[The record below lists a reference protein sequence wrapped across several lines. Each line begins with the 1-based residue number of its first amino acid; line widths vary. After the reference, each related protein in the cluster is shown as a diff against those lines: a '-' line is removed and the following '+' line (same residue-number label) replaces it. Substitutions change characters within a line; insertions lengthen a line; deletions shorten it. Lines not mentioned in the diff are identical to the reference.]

1 MPNIEGVGKRGDT
14 LKKRLILLI
23 CFCLGGGF
31 ISAQVRF
38 SDLDLSAANQL
49 LFRVEA
55 ESPGF
60 GTYSTLCLADLERSR
75 IEQLTFF
82 PEKVMLMDN
91 KEVLQIQN
99 RFGVFRSS
107 AQYRAFE
114 PIETFS
120 SFVGGGHIED
130 GKLNPLQISPNG
142 KYLLYVRPRSVSYG
156 DLVLLDLDQSR
167 ETVIS
172 RDVEISLQSPPARWS
187 PNSEFVIYGRQDFL
201 YYLSLAQLNAGRM
214 IAEEYRR
221 VGAGKIANVRW
232 GEDNSL
238 YYLTRSIV
246 YKLDSREL
254 FTRALYSGYLKI
266 GQIKGKIPFE
276 FDPNFDG
283 FWISPR
289 GGRILLNK
297 GGRNLFLY
305 LLASEDYSSIGD
317 SDASLPYLYLP
328 RNTHI
333 KKLLWSE
340 TGTITL
346 LAESMEKQVKQT
358 RIYRLQ
364 SGRQGEAPY
373 FARLSETSVLDLALS
388 PDRSTVALMEPG
400 RVRLKDYETWDD
412 LAEHRHAFPLHV
424 LWASSQQLI
433 IAGAHYSEL
442 WDMEGSL
449 SRIIAVSQPEA
460 FGWQPEEAEAAAS
473 IRVRAGGAV
482 LAGERDA
489 RGRLSWRE
497 SGTFSVAPAATSS
510 DHYRVYLEDSA
521 SWKYANRIMLR
532 DSREYVTR
540 PLVSREPAAYEDFPT
555 RDDPLDFENFSHGS
569 RIRQREVALV
579 FNAVDSIEGLAAILE
594 VLAEYRLRCTFFVNG
609 EVIRGYPDA
618 VREIGEAGH
627 EVGSLF
633 YIHFN
638 MTDSRFQLDEGFI
651 KRGLARNEDDYFA
664 ATGREL
670 SLLWHAPYYFVNSDI
685 IAASKAMNYTYIGRD
700 LDTLD
705 WVPETLTATEGSLYL
720 PAAGLVERI
729 IAKKKPGAIIP
740 VLVGKGGN
748 GRSDYLFQNLD
759 LLIDR
764 LLKRGY
770 DIVSV
775 SRLMEHAR

>member
-1 MPNIEGVGKRGDT
+1 

-31 ISAQVRF
+31 ASTQVRF
-38 SDLDLSAANQL
+38 SGLDLSAANRL

-60 GTYSTLCLADLERSR
+60 GVFDTLCSADLERSR
-75 IEQLTFF
+75 VEQLTFF

-107 AQYRAFE
+107 AGYEALE

-120 SFVGGGHIED
+120 SFVRDGRIEN
-130 GKLNPLQISPNG
+130 GKLNPLQISPDG
-142 KYLLYVRPRSVSYG
+142 KYMLYVRPTSVSYG
-156 DLVLLDLDQSR
+156 DLVLLDLEQSR
-167 ETVIS
+167 ETLIS
-172 RDVEISLQSPPARWS
+172 REVEISLQSPPARWS
-187 PNSEFVIYGRQDFL
+187 PNSEFVIYGRQGFL
-201 YYLSLAQLNAGRM
+201 YYLSLAQLNAGRL

-221 VGAGKIANVRW
+221 IGAGKIANVRW
-232 GEDNSL
+232 GEENSL
-238 YYLTRSIV
+238 FYLTRSIV

-276 FDPNFDG
+276 FDPNFDS

-289 GGRILLNK
+289 GGKILLNK

-305 LLASEDYSSIGD
+305 LLASEDYLSVGNTAGS
-317 SDASLPYLYLP
+317 ASLPYLYLP

-333 KKLLWSE
+333 KKLLWSSE
-340 TGTITL
+340 GTITL
-346 LAESMEKQVKQT
+346 LTEGMEKGVKQT
-358 RIYRLQ
+358 RVLRLNSSRADEASYFVKLDD
-364 SGRQGEAPY
+364 SG
-373 FARLSETSVLDLALS
+373 VLDLALS
-388 PDRSTVALMEPG
+388 PDRSTVALMEAD
-400 RVRLKDYETWDD
+400 RIRLKDYETWQD
-412 LAEHRHAFPLHV
+412 LAEHRHGLPLHV
-424 LWASSQQLI
+424 LWAAARKLI
-433 IAGAHYSEL
+433 IAGAYTTEL
-442 WDMEGSL
+442 WDMEEGL
-449 SRIIAVSQPEA
+449 SKIIAVSQPES
-460 FGWQPEEAEAAAS
+460 FGWYQEEGAKTAT
-473 IRVRAGGAV
+473 IRLTAGGIILEGA
-482 LAGERDA
+482 RNA
-489 RGRLSWRE
+489 RGQFLWRE
-497 SGTFSVAPAATSS
+497 SDSFTVSPASKSS

-532 DSREYVTR
+532 DGRGYVTR
-540 PLVSREPAAYEDFPT
+540 TLVAPEETFYEDFPT
-555 RDDPLDFENFSHGS
+555 RDEALDFENFSHGS
-569 RIRQREVALV
+569 RIRQREVAIV
-579 FNAVDSIEGLAAILE
+579 FNAVDSIEGLAAIMEILE
-594 VLAEYRLRCTFFVNG
+594 EYKLRLTFFLGG

-618 VREIGEAGH
+618 VKEIGEAGH

-638 MTDSRFQLDEGFI
+638 MTDARFRLDEEFI
-651 KRGLARNEDDYFA
+651 KKGLARNEDDYFT

-700 LDTLD
+700 IDTLD
-705 WVPETLTATEGSLYL
+705 WVPKSLSDTEGSLYL
-720 PAAGLVERI
+720 PAAGLVKRI
-729 IAKKKPGAIIP
+729 IAKKKPGSIIP
-740 VLVGKGGN
+740 VLVGKGDN
-748 GRSDYLFQNLD
+748 GRSDYLFQDLD

-770 DIVSV
+770 DIVPV
-775 SRLMEHAR
+775 SRLLEHAR